1 MAVPAFIE
9 SLLGGVEA
17 NLKRVLTEA
26 FRYALP
32 NGRFGPVE
40 NQTKSES
47 FQAYYMVS
55 TTASDTGE
63 FSIVHGMGRVPY
75 LAIPV
80 LPVDSSG
87 TVLPVLQ
94 TTRPA
99 DGQRLYFKA
108 HAGSTGLP
116 FALLVE

>member
-1 MAVPAFIE
+1 MAVSAFIE

-47 FQAYYMVS
+47 FSAYYQES
-55 TTASDTGE
+55 TTPSDTSE
-63 FSIVHGMGRVPY
+63 FSIVHGMGRLPY
-75 LAIPV
+75 LAVPV
-80 LPVDSSG
+80 LRIDSSG
-87 TVLPVLQ
+87 AMLPVLRV
-94 TTRPA
+94 TRPA
-99 DGQRLYFKA
+99 DGQRVYLKCD
-108 HAGSTGLP
+108 AGSTSMP

>member
-1 MAVPAFIE
+1 MAVPGFVE

-47 FQAYYMVS
+47 FGAYYQVS
-55 TTASDTGE
+55 LTATDTGE
-63 FSIVHGMGRVPY
+63 FSIAHGMGRTPY
-75 LAIPV
+75 LAVPV
-80 LPVDSSG
+80 LPLDSSG
-87 TVLPVLQ
+87 GMLPVLRV
-94 TTRPA
+94 TRPA
-99 DGQRLYFKA
+99 DGQRVYLKA
-108 HAGSTGLP
+108 DAGSTNTA
-116 FALLVE
+116 FVLLVE

>member
-47 FQAYYMVS
+47 FSAYYQES
-55 TTASDTGE
+55 TTPSDTSE
-63 FSIVHGMGRVPY
+63 FSIVHGMGRLPY
-75 LAIPV
+75 LAVPV
-80 LPVDSSG
+80 LRIDSSG
-87 TVLPVLQ
+87 AMLPVLRV
-94 TTRPA
+94 TRPA
-99 DGQRLYFKA
+99 DGQRVYLKCD
-108 HAGSTGLP
+108 AGSTSMP